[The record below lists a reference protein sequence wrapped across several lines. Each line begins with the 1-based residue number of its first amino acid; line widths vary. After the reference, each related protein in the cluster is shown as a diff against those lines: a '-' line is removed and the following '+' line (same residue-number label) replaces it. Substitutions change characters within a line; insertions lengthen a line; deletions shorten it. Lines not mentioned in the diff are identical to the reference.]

1 MFNNTKKLFLFLFIS
16 LIAVSCDDGDN
27 GDQISDGLS
36 ILFPSDYVDGVALIE
51 AENPSDHDE
60 HSDEHADI
68 GGFQLEMDESE
79 SYIYRQL
86 GLETEGSLSIS
97 VDQTIE
103 FSVHFLDSEG
113 NEIEDHEEEEDDD
126 DGHDHD
132 EDHEEHGMA
141 VIITGVSADS
151 TSFQIQLIHDG
162 HSDYTSLPIPLTVE

>member
-68 GGFQLEMDESE
+68 GGCQLEMDESE

-86 GLETEGSLSIS
+86 ELETEGSLSIS

-113 NEIEDHEEEEDDD
+113 NEIEDHEDDD
-126 DGHDHD
+126 EHDHD
-132 EDHEEHGMA
+132 EDHGMA

-162 HSDYTSLPIPLTVE
+162 HSDYTSLPIGLTVE